1 MEVYMDNAATT
12 RVYDEVVQLMNTIMQ
27 QDYGNPSSL
36 HMKGV
41 EAERYIRH
49 AREILARILKV
60 EEKEFIFTSGG
71 TESNNLA
78 IIGGAFANQR
88 QGRHLIT
95 TRVEHASVYQPMMF
109 LEQMGFEVTW
119 LPVDKYGL
127 VDLEALKAAVRPDT
141 ILVSMMCV
149 NNEIG
154 TIEPIEDAAAI
165 VKACN
170 PATLFHVDAIQGFGK
185 VVLHPKKLGIDMLS
199 VSGHKIHGPKGTG
212 FLWVRDKVKVQPLIL
227 GGGHQKGMR
236 SGTENVPGVAGMAR
250 AAEIEYT
257 DFENKLS
264 HLYDVRSYFIEQ
276 IEKLEGTVVN
286 GGRDRGCL
294 NLPVED
300 RREACAAP
308 HVVSVSF
315 EDIRAEVLLHA
326 LEEAHIYVSSGSA
339 CSSNHPAISGTLKAI
354 GVEKRFLDA
363 TVRFSFSFDTTK
375 EEIDECIAQL
385 RRLLPMLRRYTP
397 GGRKKGGRRV

>member
-154 TIEPIEDAAAI
+154 TIEPI
-165 VKACN
+165 
-170 PATLFHVDAIQGFGK
+170 
-185 VVLHPKKLGIDMLS
+185 
-199 VSGHKIHGPKGTG
+199 
-212 FLWVRDKVKVQPLIL
+212 
-227 GGGHQKGMR
+227 
-236 SGTENVPGVAGMAR
+236 
-250 AAEIEYT
+250 
-257 DFENKLS
+257 
-264 HLYDVRSYFIEQ
+264 
-276 IEKLEGTVVN
+276 
-286 GGRDRGCL
+286 
-294 NLPVED
+294 
-300 RREACAAP
+300 
-308 HVVSVSF
+308 
-315 EDIRAEVLLHA
+315 
-326 LEEAHIYVSSGSA
+326 
-339 CSSNHPAISGTLKAI
+339 
-354 GVEKRFLDA
+354 
-363 TVRFSFSFDTTK
+363 
-375 EEIDECIAQL
+375 
-385 RRLLPMLRRYTP
+385 
-397 GGRKKGGRRV
+397 